1 MKIKLILIILCL
13 NIIVCAEPI
22 DNSLQEQRTWDD
34 FAVGYLFQGEAKS
47 QISNAGRIIDGS
59 NFDLFPSGG
68 WKNYSYLPT
77 LSFMVGIPG
86 KDANGTAYPW
96 ALRPSL
102 DNPDTLVYWGPTVSE
117 SWVDRTTNSG
127 NIFSNFAPLE
137 GFNYSGVTAGTI
149 YGDELD
155 YVDNTNTDKLLATST
170 EPFSWAIDE
179 NGNFFWPGWL
189 SPSGDFFSDQDVY
202 LAFSDKDWINLE
214 GDDTYMKQGYPTNIK
229 VEMIG
234 SSYQLEE
241 LEDVI
246 IFRTKLT
253 NESQYN
259 YVNLYT
265 GLYFDADVLW
275 GSLSGSNSGI
285 HTNDDDMLEFNEE
298 LDIVYIYDLDGQSGS
313 ASDSGYIGLMYI
325 EDDQNR
331 GLTGLRY
338 FDWYVRPAVVQDESS
353 SGCLAGNL
361 NCPVADDMEAIQYAL
376 LSNNFNYPNELISD
390 WEWRGFESGP
400 NPKQTEYNDWYF
412 HESPYTGSMD
422 PNFDSIEAIYYS
434 DEFNNGPAGI
444 DVVTFMSSGPYNI
457 DAGQTIE
464 LSFALVFGED
474 EYDLLANA
482 QFIKNNPILNIEY
495 SKPTTTRLNSN
506 FPNPFNPITNI
517 SFFVPNY
524 EFVSIKI
531 YDLNGK
537 LITTLAENYFNQGTY
552 NLIWDATNIASGKY
566 LVNMESKNYTN
577 SQIITLIK

>member
-313 ASDSGYIGLMYI
+313 ASDSG
-325 EDDQNR
+325 
-331 GLTGLRY
+331 
-338 FDWYVRPAVVQDESS
+338 
-353 SGCLAGNL
+353 
-361 NCPVADDMEAIQYAL
+361 
-376 LSNNFNYPNELISD
+376 
-390 WEWRGFESGP
+390 
-400 NPKQTEYNDWYF
+400 
-412 HESPYTGSMD
+412 
-422 PNFDSIEAIYYS
+422 
-434 DEFNNGPAGI
+434 
-444 DVVTFMSSGPYNI
+444 
-457 DAGQTIE
+457 
-464 LSFALVFGED
+464 
-474 EYDLLANA
+474 
-482 QFIKNNPILNIEY
+482 
-495 SKPTTTRLNSN
+495 
-506 FPNPFNPITNI
+506 
-517 SFFVPNY
+517 
-524 EFVSIKI
+524 
-531 YDLNGK
+531 
-537 LITTLAENYFNQGTY
+537 
-552 NLIWDATNIASGKY
+552 
-566 LVNMESKNYTN
+566 
-577 SQIITLIK
+577 